1 MNGNHVILRKE
12 RLEHIRERHPE
23 VVDLI
28 KEKYKEILENPN
40 YILKD
45 KQYLDS
51 VWFIKKLE
59 NSNINI
65 ILKLSLKNKIKH
77 KGLENSIITAYGM
90 SNKQLKRYVN
100 KLEKL
105 LTK

>member
-28 KEKYKEILENPN
+28 EEKYKEILENPN

-65 ILKLSLKNKIKH
+65 ILKLNLKNKIKH
-77 KGLENSIITAYGM
+77 KELENSIITAYGM